1 MKQTKIMAL
10 LLALVLL
17 LSGCAQLETLAN
29 QLVEK
34 RDAQLRQLADL
45 GRNKESFSQM
55 TYTIVWICPTPTVRR
70 SMSTA

>member
-34 RDAQLRQLADL
+34 RDAQLRQLARF
-45 GRNKESFSQM
+45 GPEQ
-55 TYTIVWICPTPTVRR
+55 RR
-70 SMSTA
+70 ASPR